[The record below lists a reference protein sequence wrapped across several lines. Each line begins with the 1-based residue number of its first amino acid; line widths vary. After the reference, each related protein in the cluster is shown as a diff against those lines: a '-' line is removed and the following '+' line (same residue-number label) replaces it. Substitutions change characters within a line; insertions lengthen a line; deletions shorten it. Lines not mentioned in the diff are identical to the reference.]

1 LKVISTEPRKSF
13 EHGSGRLDLAQAITS
28 FDNPLTARVI
38 VNRVW
43 MHHFGEPLVETP
55 NDFGLRTALPSQSE
69 LLDYLAL
76 TFRADGW
83 SLKKLHRQILL
94 SRAYQ
99 QSSADRPDCRKLDPE
114 NKLIWRM
121 NRQRLEWEP
130 MRDAMLAVSAR
141 LENQLYGRAV
151 EVANDPKNCRRTVYG
166 LVDRQ
171 SLPGSFRA
179 FDFACPDQSVEKRT
193 RTTVPQQ
200 ALYGLNSPFVLEQA
214 RALAARGA
222 GDDPE
227 RRLSQIYRFVFQREP
242 TTDEVKTGL
251 EFIAKQ
257 EATPW
262 EQFAQVLLL
271 TNEFLFVD

>member
-1 LKVISTEPRKSF
+1 
-13 EHGSGRLDLAQAITS
+13 
-28 FDNPLTARVI
+28 
-38 VNRVW
+38 
-43 MHHFGEPLVETP
+43 MHHFGEPLVDTP
-55 NDFGLRTALPSQSE
+55 NDFGLRTAQPVQAD
-69 LLDYLAL
+69 LLDYLASSL
-76 TFRADGW
+76 RADGW
-83 SLKKLHRQILL
+83 SLKKLHCRIML
-94 SRAYQ
+94 SAAYQ
-99 QSSADRPDCRKLDPE
+99 QASADRPECRKVDPE
-114 NKLIWRM
+114 NKLHWRM
-121 NRQRLEWEP
+121 NRQRLDWEP
-130 MRDAMLAVSAR
+130 MRDSMLAISGR
-141 LENQLYGRAV
+141 LENKLYGRAV
-151 EVANDPKNCRRTVYG
+151 DVAGDTKNTRRTVYG

-227 RRLSQIYRFVFQREP
+227 RRMSQLYRFVLQREP
-242 TTDEVKTGL
+242 TQDEMKRGL
-251 EFIAKQ
+251 DFIAHQ
-257 EATPW
+257 ESTPW